1 MAEYYSGKRYGPKYS
16 TFPLHEAKAVSQML
30 CNDLTSNSYQRHK
43 EPKEFTTYYPML
55 LNYKEHLNQ
64 YRAHLNK
71 FCLTFLE
78 MVEILLNLIYATR
91 SGYWDLL
98 LKAISMIIPYISAL
112 WSSKLL
118 NCGSIWHQ
126 C

>member
-16 TFPLHEAKAVSQML
+16 TFPLDEAKAASQML

-64 YRAHLNK
+64 YRAHLDK
-71 FCLTFLE
+71 SWLSFLQ
-78 MVEILLNLIYATR
+78 MVEILFNLIYATR
-91 SGYWDLL
+91 SGYWDLSKSYL
-98 LKAISMIIPYISAL
+98 DDYPLYLCIMII
-112 WSSKLL
+112 
-118 NCGSIWHQ
+118 
-126 C
+126 